1 MKLVAHALVRAVSA
15 HMRTRCNSAS
25 VHASVNLARTSA
37 CAPMLFLL
45 SAAAGYGAE
54 PDWPQVEKRALEYL
68 QQAVRIQSI
77 NPPANT
83 AEAAAL
89 VQAELERNGLTPQ
102 VYHSGPDGQ
111 TNVVVRLKGRDAS
124 KKPLLL
130 LNHLDVVP
138 VDAKAWGMDPFGGI
152 IRDGFIWGR
161 GTLDMKGIGVQQLM
175 ALIALHNSGI
185 TPARDIV
192 MICTADEES
201 GGERGIQWM
210 IANHY
215 ADIDSEYVLDEG
227 GMGSRD
233 ALAPNKLVY
242 GISVGDKVLV
252 WLRLRAKGTAGHGSQ
267 PIPDNANLILL
278 EAIRKAMALPDN
290 GQSSPVVEEMKRM
303 IGTPLAQ
310 NKFTSAI
317 QRNTVSLTTLSAG
330 VGSPPRI
337 NVIPS
342 TSEAGLDCRVLPGT
356 NTEEF
361 ISDMKARIN
370 DPRVTVEIINV
381 APDPG
386 VSRTD
391 TPLYEAMRKA
401 ILKRHPDAI
410 VTPMVVPFG
419 TDSAFLA
426 RRGVIKYGLTPMIL
440 DTATAATMH
449 SDRER
454 IPVREFLDGI
464 HVFYDVLASEF

>member
-1 MKLVAHALVRAVSA
+1 MKLLSIL
-15 HMRTRCNSAS
+15 
-25 VHASVNLARTSA
+25 LAGA
-37 CAPMLFLL
+37 MA
-45 SAAAGYGAE
+45 YGAE
-54 PDWPQVEKRALEYL
+54 PDWQQIEKHSLEFL
-68 QQAVRIQSI
+68 QQYVRIRSI
-77 NPPANT
+77 NPPADT
-83 AEAAAL
+83 AEAARFF
-89 VQAELERNGLTPQ
+89 QSELEKNGLTPK
-102 VYHSGPDGQ
+102 VYHSGPGGQ
-111 TNVVVRLKGRDAS
+111 TNLVVRLKGRDAS

-138 VDAKAWGMDPFGGI
+138 VDEKAWGMDPFGAMV
-152 IRDGFIWGR
+152 RDGFIWGR
-161 GTLDMKGIGVQQLM
+161 GTLDMKGIGVQQLI
-175 ALIALHNSGI
+175 ALITLHNAGI
-185 TPARDIV
+185 TPSRDIV
-192 MICTADEES
+192 MISTADEET

-215 ADIDSEYVLDEG
+215 NDIDSEYVLDEG

-233 ALAPNKLVY
+233 ALAPNRLVF
-242 GISVGDKVLV
+242 GVAVGDKVLI

-267 PIPDNANLILL
+267 PVPDNANLILL
-278 EAIRKAMALPDN
+278 DAIRKAMALPN
-290 GQSSPVVEEMKRM
+290 SGKSSPVVEEMKRR

-317 QRNTVSLTTLSAG
+317 QRNTISLTTLSAG
-330 VGSPPRI
+330 VGSPARV

-356 NTEEF
+356 NTDEF
-361 ISDMKARIN
+361 ISDLKARIN

-381 APDPG
+381 SPDPG

-391 TPLYEAMRKA
+391 TPLFTAIQKA
-401 ILKRHPDAI
+401 ILKHNPGAI
-410 VTPMVVPFG
+410 VTPMIVPFG
-419 TDSAFLA
+419 TDSAFLH

-454 IPVREFLDGI
+454 IPVDEFLKGI
-464 HVFYDVLASEF
+464 HIFFDVLASDF